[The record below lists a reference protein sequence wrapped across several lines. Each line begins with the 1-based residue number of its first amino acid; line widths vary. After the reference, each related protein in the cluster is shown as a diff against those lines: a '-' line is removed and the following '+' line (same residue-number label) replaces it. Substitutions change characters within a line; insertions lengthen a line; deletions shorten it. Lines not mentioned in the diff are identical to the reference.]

1 MIKAFKTFMR
11 KSRRCADGAVLFST
25 LLIAKQI
32 VLYSSVS
39 GMSLSQVNLAGPSMC
54 DPLLTSGDQ
63 LLIWCRKGNQF
74 LH

>member
-1 MIKAFKTFMR
+1 MMKAFKTFTR
-11 KSRRCADGAVLFST
+11 KSRWYADGAVLFST

-32 VLYSSVS
+32 VLCSSVS
-39 GMSLSQVNLAGPSMC
+39 GMSLSQVDLAGPSMC

-63 LLIWCRKGNQF
+63 LLIWCPKSNQF